1 MTEIKM
7 PETKVLNRM
16 FEEIGQELGYING
29 AVVPALVST
38 FGPVLNT
45 GIVLKVAEL
54 PSLVNIPSLGSGAV
68 VLSYKREIKYNG
80 KKAVINK
87 AKFLERYYSTDEGK
101 RYKEFLESLDSISR
115 TKQFN
120 IF

>member
-7 PETKVLNRM
+7 PDTRELEKM
-16 FEEIGQELGYING
+16 FQDIEQELSYING
-29 AVVPALVST
+29 AIVPALVSA

-45 GIVLKVAEL
+45 GIVLRVAETPSIINV
-54 PSLVNIPSLGSGAV
+54 PSLDSGAV
-68 VLSYKREIKYNG
+68 VLRYKSEIKYNG

-87 AKFLERYYSTDEGK
+87 PKFLERYYRTEEGK
-101 RYKEFLESLDSISR
+101 RYKEFLEGLDSITR
-115 TKQFN
+115 NKQFN